1 LPVPAFNEFNTLFDS
16 LNFVGIESV
25 APFKT
30 DTYTAGEFLSK
41 SWPVQAGNYHVFS
54 PTRSVAVALLQDV
67 SLNDLHSIGSP
78 VVAIAGT
85 ITTENLGIEHL
96 VKNVIANPHIRHLV
110 LFGSEIQGHLPG
122 DALLRLHEDGIDAK
136 GRIISA
142 QGARPVLKNLTR
154 VESEQF
160 RAQTKITD
168 LMGKTDIDLLAK
180 HLFEL
185 GKLASRPYESG
196 LRIDLVEVRKAEPA
210 RRLKLDHSGYFVVM
224 VMSGKDQPLV
234 VEHYTNDGVL
244 RNVIEGR
251 DAASVCATLVEMKL
265 VSQLDHAAYI
275 GRELARAELSL
286 AFRISYVQ
294 DKAQG
299 RLDTCSECC

>member
-1 LPVPAFNEFNTLFDS
+1 MPVPAFNDFNNLFDS
-16 LNFVGIESV
+16 LNSVGLESV
-25 APFKT
+25 VPFKT
-30 DTYTAGEFLSK
+30 DQYTAREFPSK

-54 PTRSVAVALLQDV
+54 PTSSVAVALLQGV
-67 SLNDLHSIGSP
+67 SLNNLYSMGSP

-122 DALLRLHEDGIDAK
+122 DALLRLHDKGLNAK
-136 GRIISA
+136 GHIISA
-142 QGARPVLKNLTR
+142 QGARPVLKNITQ
-154 VESEQF
+154 VESEHF
-160 RAQTKITD
+160 RAQVKITD
-168 LMGKTDIDLLAK
+168 LMEETDIDLLAER
-180 HLFEL
+180 LSEL

-210 RRLKLDHSGYFVVM
+210 RHLKLDHAGYFVIM
-224 VMSGKDQPLV
+224 VMSGKEQPLV
-234 VEHYTNDGVL
+234 VEHYTNDGAL
-244 RNVIEGR
+244 RNVIEGS
-251 DAASVCATLVEMKL
+251 DAASVCATLVDMKL
-265 VSQLDHAAYI
+265 ISQLDHAAYI

-286 AFRISYVQ
+286 TFRMNYVQ

-299 RLDTCSECC
+299 HLDARSECG